1 VVTLTRIRE
10 IILDPSGYLEEI
22 RDQPFNDDILTFI
35 LVTLTGSVL
44 AFIAIIISTVVT
56 GQGEYPGPAGI
67 PKMILSILFL
77 FIVDG
82 LFLMLVI
89 SLIEHFFVL
98 FTGEHRGFEKTMK
111 SVMYAS
117 VIPVLFIWIPA
128 VLQIPY
134 TLLLLAGAF
143 CIATF
148 YGILVFHEKTKDR
161 AAFVALFTTGFILI
175 LLWFNK
181 VNLIGN
187 AW

>member
-1 VVTLTRIRE
+1 MGARKRIWE
-10 IILDPSGYLEEI
+10 IILNPSGYLEEI

-35 LVTLTGSVL
+35 LVTVTGSVL
-44 AFIAIIISTVVT
+44 AFIATIIRTAIT
-56 GQGEYPGPAGI
+56 GHGELPDPAGI
-67 PKMILSILFL
+67 PIMILSILFM

-82 LFLMLVI
+82 LFLMLVL
-89 SLIEHFFVL
+89 SLIGHFFVL
-98 FTGEHRGFEKTMK
+98 ITGEHRGFEKTMK

-117 VIPVLFIWIPA
+117 VVPILFIWVPA
-128 VLQIPY
+128 VFRIPY
-134 TLLLLAGAF
+134 SVLLLAGAF

-148 YGILVFHEKTKDR
+148 YGILIFHKKTKDR

-187 AW
+187 IW